1 MYMKNQFKK
10 QFPSFLLE
18 TRNCFSLLSSY
29 IIFQYISL
37 QEHQYNLMIPVSKG
51 QKAVRACTIRLLN
64 LGHAKYEVQ
73 NIQWMFVLHRPKR
86 SVNSS
91 DLRSK
96 SADFEYL
103 EDYRNNK
110 RYTGLY
116 ALCIFLFQTYLT
128 NNII

>member
-29 IIFQYISL
+29 IIFQYLSL

-86 SVNSS
+86 SVDSS

-96 SADFEYL
+96 SADFEYQNN
-103 EDYRNNK
+103 RNNK